1 MNISLSLILIVA
13 LYHVV
18 AGNRV
23 SM

>member
-13 LYHVV
+13 LYDVV
-18 AGNRV
+18 AGTRV